1 MINSKSFQTLADA
14 GITPSHTKTYTRD
27 EIEDALSQAH
37 GAEVTVRCRN
47 HNLNELWYY
56 FNVAGSLQT
65 GKFVSSNPGSFPFF
79 PPLTPNNPIH
89 QLIAFPKTAK
99 HQTALAEA
107 SATYPKHPQSI
118 PTPPNQDTQQ
128 SPPQRGPP
136 SPEKGTLSSQPS
148 VSGAAVLSAQEH
160 GTPQEPAPHSEP
172 ENHPVGHATS
182 IYLLPLNSFHR
193 EHLPFSSLKPTN

>member
-79 PPLTPNNPIH
+79 PPLNPKQSHPPANHISKDG
-89 QLIAFPKTAK
+89 QTSNCPRRGIRYQPKTPAK
-99 HQTALAEA
+99 HPDPTK
-107 SATYPKHPQSI
+107 PGHPTKPA
-118 PTPPNQDTQQ
+118 PT
-128 SPPQRGPP
+128 
-136 SPEKGTLSSQPS
+136 
-148 VSGAAVLSAQEH
+148 
-160 GTPQEPAPHSEP
+160 GTPFSGKGYLVVSTLGQRRGCIISPGAWYTS
-172 ENHPVGHATS
+172 GTCATFRTRKS
-182 IYLLPLNSFHR
+182 SGWSCHF
-193 EHLPFSSLKPTN
+193 HLPFSSSKPTD